1 MKLHLLEYYFDDFKI
16 KNLFFKFVYIWVIQ
30 SMNANFQTNKGGWYC
45 HLLKSF
51 RVLEI
56 SKYYVGFC
64 EFIIYRFCKIKKHNS
79 VIHYWKRWNQKW
91 FTWRDAHQICQPL
104 NTMVRVCSNR
114 YWMFMI
120 DSKGISAMP
129 KFVHLRQHSK
139 DISARPKFVHLRQH
153 NKDISASL
161 ICSSKEVRLTSVLL
175 LALLTLKN

>member
-1 MKLHLLEYYFDDFKI
+1 ML
-16 KNLFFKFVYIWVIQ
+16 
-30 SMNANFQTNKGGWYC
+30 
-45 HLLKSF
+45 
-51 RVLEI
+51 
-56 SKYYVGFC
+56 
-64 EFIIYRFCKIKKHNS
+64 
-79 VIHYWKRWNQKW
+79 
-91 FTWRDAHQICQPL
+91 
-104 NTMVRVCSNR
+104 
-114 YWMFMI
+114 MI